1 MAYQTQHCIN
11 SLTYHQRINYS
22 LTYDYIF
29 KKNLL
34 KKEFIFFMWLRFS
47 VLLLMAVLMF
57 IFICHEINQSY
68 LDFWFILYF
77 LFYMAIVLFW
87 KPSKNKK

>member
-11 SLTYHQRINYS
+11 NFTYHQRIKYS
-22 LTYDYIF
+22 LTYGYIF

>member
-1 MAYQTQHCIN
+1 
-11 SLTYHQRINYS
+11 
-22 LTYDYIF
+22 
-29 KKNLL
+29 
-34 KKEFIFFMWLRFS
+34 MWLRFS